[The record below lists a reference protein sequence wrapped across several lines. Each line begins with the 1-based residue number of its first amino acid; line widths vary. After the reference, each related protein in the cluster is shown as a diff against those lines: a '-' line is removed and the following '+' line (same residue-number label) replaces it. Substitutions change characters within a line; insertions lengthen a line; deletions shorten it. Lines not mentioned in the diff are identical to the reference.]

1 MADIVTG
8 LMLGA
13 TLINA
18 AKNLWELTLKL
29 DGDRKEERSYRYQG
43 NLDLDK
49 VRNRRLRF
57 HRKGQDIEKLEPLG

>member
-8 LMLGA
+8 LMIGA
-13 TLINA
+13 TLVNA

-29 DGDRKEERSYRYQG
+29 DGNREEKQSYRYRG

-49 VRNRRLRF
+49 VRNQRLRF
-57 HRKGQDIEKLEPLG
+57 HRKGQEIQKLEPLR